1 MMKYPK
7 SYLEEITQRLKVSD
21 VVGGTVKLTKRGK
34 EFVGLSP
41 FTNEKTPSFTVN
53 DEKGFYHCFS
63 SGEHGGIFDFLV
75 KIEKMTFGDA
85 VRKLAA
91 KAGMP
96 EYRFTKQNVEQ
107 EKQEKRSG
115 KIFELF
121 FSYCFKNLHREEN
134 KQHLEYLL
142 NRSIK
147 RETIEFF
154 QLGFCDDS
162 DRASEHFKKLGFSEK
177 ELIETGIF
185 YLNEQKRTLV
195 PRFKNRII
203 FPIKNLFNYYIGCGG
218 RTVLSSV
225 PAKYINS
232 PETIFFKKG
241 NNLYN
246 FHNAKKESKHSD
258 YLLMVEGYM
267 DVVSLFNHGIKNV
280 CATLGTAITDNQINL
295 AWRNFKNLVICFD
308 GDSSGIAAAYRAAE
322 KLIKILKPNHNV
334 FFMIMPNG
342 MDPDD
347 YVNKYGTDR
356 FYQLLDNKKNLTEF
370 IFDYNVGS
378 LKDFSPASLSNL
390 EKILIDLSDT
400 VEDQIIKKYFKG
412 YFKNQIFEK
421 LIKKNKNKLNKF
433 QISNSFDKERLNMSE
448 IEIKEYSLCQLL
460 IKFPEYSGKIIEQI
474 SEINFS
480 LELTNQMKLKFV
492 NFILDHPGLSS
503 SQILELFQKEKI
515 KNFDDFNKFSNKNI
529 SVAKIDLDTFV
540 SLVED
545 YKRQLE
551 DIAKRRKIEE
561 LENEFSSNMS
571 EQAYNELISL
581 KNSPNA

>member
-1 MMKYPK
+1 
-7 SYLEEITQRLKVSD
+7 
-21 VVGGTVKLTKRGK
+21 
-34 EFVGLSP
+34 
-41 FTNEKTPSFTVN
+41 
-53 DEKGFYHCFS
+53 
-63 SGEHGGIFDFLV
+63 
-75 KIEKMTFGDA
+75 
-85 VRKLAA
+85 
-91 KAGMP
+91 
-96 EYRFTKQNVEQ
+96 
-107 EKQEKRSG
+107 
-115 KIFELF
+115 
-121 FSYCFKNLHREEN
+121 
-134 KQHLEYLL
+134 
-142 NRSIK
+142 
-147 RETIEFF
+147 
-154 QLGFCDDS
+154 
-162 DRASEHFKKLGFSEK
+162 
-177 ELIETGIF
+177 
-185 YLNEQKRTLV
+185 
-195 PRFKNRII
+195 
-203 FPIKNLFNYYIGCGG
+203 
-218 RTVLSSV
+218 
-225 PAKYINS
+225 
-232 PETIFFKKG
+232 
-241 NNLYN
+241 
-246 FHNAKKESKHSD
+246 
-258 YLLMVEGYM
+258 
-267 DVVSLFNHGIKNV
+267 
-280 CATLGTAITDNQINL
+280 
-295 AWRNFKNLVICFD
+295 
-308 GDSSGIAAAYRAAE
+308 
-322 KLIKILKPNHNV
+322 
-334 FFMIMPNG
+334 MIMPNG

-390 EKILIDLSDT
+390 EKTLIDLSDT

-480 LELTNQMKLKFV
+480 LELTNQIKLKFV

-540 SLVED
+540 NLVDD